1 MLLIF
6 RRELSVEDFRRLESL
21 AEDLPYDAKWARRR
35 DRLVLR
41 VQRTTGEEP
50 DLQPL
55 VEDESVAYVLRDPS
69 EAELSRLFSRR
80 DLLDLSLLTTGVL
93 AGGALLA
100 PMVKYLSAPSKDLTP
115 GGDVYLTEAD
125 SILPGRSKTVL
136 VGDQDWL
143 VIRTEVDRFH
153 ALSATCTHSDV
164 CQVRWERQLR
174 QVVCPCHRGVFDMNG
189 SVLSGPPPRPLEY
202 REVVERDGDLY
213 LKRRST

>member
-1 MLLIF
+1 MLLVF
-6 RRELSVEDFRRLESL
+6 RRELTSEDFDRLEDL
-21 AEDLPYDAKWARRR
+21 AAALPYDAKWSRRR

-41 VQRTTGEEP
+41 IQRTTGEEE

-55 VEDESVAYVLRDPS
+55 IRDEAVAYVLRDPS

-80 DLLDLSLLTTGVL
+80 DLLDLSLATTGLL

-100 PMVKYLSAPSKDLTP
+100 PLVGYLAAPSKELTP
-115 GGDVYLTEAD
+115 GGDVFLARAAT
-125 SILPGRSKTVL
+125 IRPGRSKTVL
-136 VGDQDWL
+136 VGDEDWL
-143 VIRTEVDRFH
+143 VIRTDENRYH

-164 CQVRWERQLR
+164 CQVKWEEQRR
-174 QVVCPCHRGVFDMNG
+174 QVICPCHRGVFDMNG

-202 REVVERDGDLY
+202 REVVERDGNLY